1 MNQLQV
7 FNFTGKDVRVI
18 MKDGQPWWLAK
29 DICSVLDHSD
39 VSMAVKRLDED
50 EKLTQTLFVSGQN
63 RNVWFVNEPGL
74 YSLILTS
81 RKPEAK
87 QFKRWVTHEVLPAIR
102 KTGMYATDELL
113 DNPDF
118 LIQAATKLKEE
129 REARKLL
136 ESQIE
141 QDRPKVIFAEALETS
156 KSSILIGELAKL
168 LKQNGI
174 NVGQNRLFNWLRAE
188 GYLGRKGD
196 YRNLPT
202 QKSME
207 LGLFEIKT
215 RTIANPDGSTRI
227 TKTTKVTGK
236 GQVYFVNKF
245 KEGETA

>member
-202 QKSME
+202 QKSMA

-245 KEGETA
+245 KQGETA

>member
-245 KEGETA
+245 KQGETA

>member
-227 TKTTKVTGK
+227 TKTTKVTG
-236 GQVYFVNKF
+236 
-245 KEGETA
+245 

>member
-63 RNVWFVNEPGL
+63 RNVWFVNEPGF

-245 KEGETA
+245 KQGETA